1 MKKICVIAPI
11 DRVMTLFINP
21 QMKKLAENG
30 FAVTLICD
38 MSEEFLRKHSGEF
51 NCIPM
56 KISRGIDP
64 VNLVA
69 TIVKLRKIF
78 IKNKY
83 DIIQYTGPSTALCS
97 SIAGATSGIN
107 TRLYCLWGIRYVGF
121 KGIKRKLFKFIERIT
136 CLLSTKILLDSKGNM
151 KFGIEEKL
159 FMPEKA
165 FVIIEGSACGI
176 DLKLFD
182 NKLKQSY
189 RLEIHERY
197 NIDENEFIIGYL
209 GRLIN
214 DKGITELLTAIK
226 MMLEKYDNIT
236 FMIVGNFEDND
247 PINQEL
253 YSWALSQEKI
263 LFCGFTNEPHKFYA
277 AFDLFVFPSY
287 REGFGGGVIQAAAF
301 GVPAVVSDIPPLLD
315 SIDNGNCGLAAKCKD
330 SISLYDAMEK
340 LYLDDELRGKMA
352 DLCYLRATEKFDQ
365 IKWLNEYYQ
374 NILSLITMEERGKK

>member
-1 MKKICVIAPI
+1 MKRICVIAPI

-30 FAVTLICD
+30 FEITLICD
-38 MSEEFLRKHSGEF
+38 MSDEFLLKHSGEF
-51 NCIPM
+51 KCIPM

-64 VNLVA
+64 INLIA
-69 TIVKLRKIF
+69 TILKLRKIF
-78 IKNKY
+78 LENKY
-83 DIIQYTGPSTALCS
+83 DIIQYTGPSTALCA
-97 SIAGATSGIN
+97 SIAGASSAIN

-121 KGIKRKLFKFIERIT
+121 KGIKRKLFKFLEHIT
-136 CLLSTKILLDSKGNM
+136 CFLSTKILLDSKGNM

-159 FMPEKA
+159 FIPEKS

-189 RLEIHERY
+189 RQVVRERY
-197 NIDENEFIIGYL
+197 NIKENEFVIGYL

-214 DKGITELLTAIK
+214 DKGITELLTATK
-226 MMLEKYDNIT
+226 LMLERYNNIT
-236 FMIVGNFEDND
+236 FMIVGNFEDSD

-277 AFDLFVFPSY
+277 SFDLFVFPSY
-287 REGFGGGVIQAAAF
+287 REGFGGGVIQAASF
-301 GVPAVVSDIPPLLD
+301 GVPAVVSDIAPLLD
-315 SIDNGNCGLAAKCKD
+315 SIDNGNCGIAAKCKD
-330 SISLYDAMEK
+330 AVSLYDAMET
-340 LYLDDELRGKMA
+340 LYLDDDLRNRMSDVSYK
-352 DLCYLRATEKFDQ
+352 RAIERFDQ
-365 IKWLNEYYQ
+365 IKWLNEYHRT
-374 NILSLITMEERGKK
+374 ILSLLMNE